1 MRRVLALSVSSLFI
15 FMLACKQDP
24 KPITEGHDQVIT
36 ELPDGRNCEKILE
49 IILYVNTSEITQ
61 TTTDEHA
68 NFGQGDTI
76 LNKDYTTKVSK
87 GDIIIWRGVST
98 TDSLLDDV
106 NIKLIRHEQGK
117 RLLGRNA
124 LQGNNGD
131 PGMVVGMIGKD
142 ISEVISDIKY
152 EKYSLHFT
160 VYNDGIRR
168 NGVFTIDPKLLPDY

>member
-1 MRRVLALSVSSLFI
+1 MKRLLALSVSTILIIS
-15 FMLACKQDP
+15 LACKD
-24 KPITEGHDQVIT
+24 KAEPITEGHDLVIT
-36 ELPDGRNCEKILE
+36 ELPDGRDSGKIHE
-49 IILYVNTSEITQ
+49 IVLNVNTSEITQ
-61 TTTDEHA
+61 TTTDEYA
-68 NFGQGDTI
+68 DFGQEDTI
-76 LNKDYTTKVSK
+76 SNEDYTTKVSK

-98 TDSLLDDV
+98 VDPISDVV
-106 NIKLIRHEQGK
+106 NIVLIRHEEGK

-142 ISEVISDIKY
+142 VSEVISDIKY

-168 NGVFTIDPKLLPDY
+168 NGVFKIDPKLLPDY